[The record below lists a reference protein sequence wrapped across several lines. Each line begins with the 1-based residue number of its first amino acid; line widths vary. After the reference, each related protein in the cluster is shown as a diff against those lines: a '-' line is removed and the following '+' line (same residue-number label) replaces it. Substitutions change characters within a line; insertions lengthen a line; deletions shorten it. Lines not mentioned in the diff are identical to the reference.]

1 MTNVPDSRPPID
13 RTEDA
18 LEPSDAEVD
27 LALPIARVQEA
38 AVAGAVVVLKTR
50 VPGQTHWI
58 VVGAAPSSGGAASGL
73 LTTEARKRL
82 WGGRLPPGLA
92 RERGREDA
100 LVGARILALTSFGV
114 LLDQGGIVRALR
126 PRGDRVVVADP
137 PDTSAGGEKARAA
150 DEAFAIECL
159 RDTDRAG
166 LEARGEALAVAI
178 SAVAIGA
185 RRGEIARAVDKGI
198 ARVERRIEAIARDLS
213 NIDEAGRIA
222 GQASW
227 LVAEAKRA
235 PRGAKELVVTDWTTG
250 EPVPLTI
257 ALDPSKS
264 ATEQIEAMF
273 KRAKRL
279 RLGARI
285 AEERHAQAVAQRD
298 RLREVRRALEGA
310 AELPAVEELA
320 REAKRVAP
328 RDVTLAAASEAKS
341 EKRAADGAK
350 PRTPFRTFL
359 ARSGRR
365 ILVGKGAADND
376 ALTLKVAR
384 PHDLWLHAKDRT
396 GAHVVVPLDKGR
408 TCPGDDLV
416 DAAHLAAHFSDARGE
431 AVVDVQYAS
440 RRHLRKPKGSA
451 AGFVIVDREKVLVL
465 RVDAEATRALLE
477 REEL

>member
-1 MTNVPDSRPPID
+1 MTPAPDPRLPPPPIE
-13 RTEDA
+13 RSEDA
-18 LEPSDAEVD
+18 LEPPDA
-27 LALPIARVQEA
+27 PIARVQEA
-38 AVAGAVVVLKTR
+38 AVAGIVAVLKTR
-50 VPGQTHWI
+50 LPGQTHWI
-58 VVGAAPSSGGAASGL
+58 VVGAVPSARGAASGL
-73 LTTEARKRL
+73 LTAEARKRL
-82 WGGRLPPGLA
+82 WGGRLPPGLV

-100 LVGARILALTSFGV
+100 LVGARILAITSFGV
-114 LLDQGGIVRALR
+114 LLDQGGVVRALR
-126 PRGDRVVVADP
+126 PKGDRVVVADP
-137 PDTSAGGEKARAA
+137 PEVGAGADGTRAA
-150 DEAFAIECL
+150 DDAFAIEFL
-159 RDTDRAG
+159 RDADRPR
-166 LEARGEALAVAI
+166 LEARGEALAAAIATVAI
-178 SAVAIGA
+178 DA

-213 NIDEAGRIA
+213 NIEEAGRIA

-250 EPVPLTI
+250 EPVPLTVP
-257 ALDPSKS
+257 LDPSKS
-264 ATEQIEAMF
+264 ATEQVEAMF

-285 AEERHAQAVAQRD
+285 AEDRHAQASAQRD

-310 AELPAVEELA
+310 ADLPAVEDLA

-328 RDVTLAAASEAKS
+328 RDVALATGSSQGAAKS
-341 EKRAADGAK
+341 DKRAADGAK
-350 PRTPFRTFL
+350 PRTSFRTFL

-431 AVVDVQYAS
+431 AVVDVQYAP

-465 RVDAEATRALLE
+465 RVDADATRALLE